1 MIFEWKKL
9 KKYVCLFFQ
18 LKKFDVDE
26 SWVPYKL
33 DVEVE
38 MPDEIEMGSLKAR
51 GGLQDGEEAMPED
64 PTTAAGL
71 AQQVLCISRAGT
83 DLDMLDLVKLTYVH
97 SVLGSSHFLLN
108 APKQCCPLQ
117 K

>member
-9 KKYVCLFFQ
+9 KKYVFFQ

-64 PTTAAGL
+64 PTTAAGQ
-71 AQQVLCISRAGT
+71 AQQVLFISRPGT
-83 DLDMLDLVKLTYVH
+83 DLDMLDLVKLTYVY

-108 APKQCCPLQ
+108 APK
-117 K
+117 